1 MLEDARRSEHAK
13 QRAQRAPTQRAQPA
27 RDRPTRTQRAPRRLA
42 PLQLACGASTAGIA
56 ATTAAGRRER
66 GAAHA
71 QRHQG
76 RRETAPTC
84 EHPLAPT
91 RAAPRARCTCHPA
104 LLLDVRTCRQCNSA
118 KFCLSVF
125 LSRIFVFYG
134 CSCPQEQPAPNPSP
148 PCGFGGQRPMPP
160 AASCRDSCSIFL
172 DTAARP

>member
-118 KFCLSVF
+118 KFCLRVDLNPFAVLFSDKDLKSHFPLSGNFVPVGQFFSGKPLNF
-125 LSRIFVFYG
+125 LQIGSRKWVWG
-134 CSCPQEQPAPNPSP
+134 
-148 PCGFGGQRPMPP
+148 
-160 AASCRDSCSIFL
+160 
-172 DTAARP
+172 